1 MRLILFLLICSTGL
15 TSLAQD
21 KEASNSLEGVPFS
34 QRLYTG
40 GDLGF
45 SFGNITF
52 VNINPIVGY
61 RIDKKWSAGI
71 SAKYIYYRERFPEYN
86 WEYSNSMYGG
96 SVFTRYLIGNS
107 FLAHAEFETVNAEVR
122 EFLSTTLTRKWV
134 PIGLLGA
141 GYRQG
146 LGNTYLQVL
155 VLYDAI
161 NDRNSPYRN
170 EYLFGPTNIPL
181 ILRAGFIIGLGN

>member
-1 MRLILFLLICSTGL
+1 MRLLLFLLICTLGL
-15 TSLAQD
+15 SSLAQD

-96 SVFTRYLIGNS
+96 SIFTRYLIGNS
-107 FLAHAEFETVNAEVR
+107 FLAHAEFEAVNAEVR

>member
-1 MRLILFLLICSTGL
+1 MRLILFLLICTTGL

-107 FLAHAEFETVNAEVR
+107 FLAHAEFEAVNAEVR

>member
-1 MRLILFLLICSTGL
+1 MRLLLFLLICTLGL
-15 TSLAQD
+15 SSLAQD

-45 SFGNITF
+45 SFGTITF
-52 VNINPIVGY
+52 VNINPLVGY

-71 SAKYIYYRERFPEYN
+71 SAKYIYYRERRPNFEF
-86 WEYSNSMYGG
+86 SNYMYGG

-107 FLAHAEFETVNAEVR
+107 FLAHAEFETINAEVR
-122 EFLSTTLTRKWV
+122 ELLSTTWTRKWV

-146 LGNTYLQVL
+146 LGNSYLQVL

-161 NDRNSPYRN
+161 NDRYSPYRN
-170 EYLFGPTNIPL
+170 EYLFGPTKTPL

>member
-1 MRLILFLLICSTGL
+1 MRLILFLLMCTTGL

>member
-1 MRLILFLLICSTGL
+1 MRLLLFLLICTTGL

-96 SVFTRYLIGNS
+96 SIFTRYLIGNS
-107 FLAHAEFETVNAEVR
+107 FLAHAEFEAVNAEVR

>member
-107 FLAHAEFETVNAEVR
+107 FLAHAEFEAVNAEVR

-161 NDRNSPYRN
+161 NNRYSPYET

>member
-1 MRLILFLLICSTGL
+1 MRLILFLLICTTGL

-52 VNINPIVGY
+52 VNINPIAGY

-161 NDRNSPYRN
+161 NNRNSPYRN

>member
-107 FLAHAEFETVNAEVR
+107 FLAHAEFEAVNAEVR

-161 NDRNSPYRN
+161 NNRNSPYRN

>member
-1 MRLILFLLICSTGL
+1 MRLLLFLLICSTGL
-15 TSLAQD
+15 TLLAQD

>member
-1 MRLILFLLICSTGL
+1 MRLLLFLLICSTGL
-15 TSLAQD
+15 TLLAQD

-107 FLAHAEFETVNAEVR
+107 FLAHAEFEAVNAEVR

>member
-1 MRLILFLLICSTGL
+1 MRLLLFLLICSTGL

-107 FLAHAEFETVNAEVR
+107 FLAHAEFEAVNAEVR

>member
-1 MRLILFLLICSTGL
+1 MRLLLFLLICTLGL
-15 TSLAQD
+15 SSLAQD

-45 SFGNITF
+45 SFGTITF
-52 VNINPIVGY
+52 VNINPLVGY

>member
-15 TSLAQD
+15 TLLAQD

-107 FLAHAEFETVNAEVR
+107 FLAHAEFEAVNAEVR

>member
-61 RIDKKWSAGI
+61 RIDKKWSVGI

-107 FLAHAEFETVNAEVR
+107 FLAHAEFEAVNAEVR

>member
-107 FLAHAEFETVNAEVR
+107 FLAHAEFETINAEVR

>member
-107 FLAHAEFETVNAEVR
+107 FLAHAEFEAVNAEVR

-134 PIGLLGA
+134 PI
-141 GYRQG
+141 
-146 LGNTYLQVL
+146 
-155 VLYDAI
+155 
-161 NDRNSPYRN
+161 
-170 EYLFGPTNIPL
+170 
-181 ILRAGFIIGLGN
+181 

>member
-96 SVFTRYLIGNS
+96 SIFTRYLIGNS
-107 FLAHAEFETVNAEVR
+107 FLAHAEFEAVNAEVR

>member
-1 MRLILFLLICSTGL
+1 MRLLLFLLICTLGL
-15 TSLAQD
+15 SSLAQD

-45 SFGNITF
+45 SFGTITF
-52 VNINPIVGY
+52 VNINPLVGY

-107 FLAHAEFETVNAEVR
+107 FLAHAEFEAVNAEVR

>member
-1 MRLILFLLICSTGL
+1 MRLILFLLICTTGL

>member
-1 MRLILFLLICSTGL
+1 MRLILFLLMCTTGL

-107 FLAHAEFETVNAEVR
+107 FLAHAEFEAVNAEVR

>member
-15 TSLAQD
+15 TLLAQD

>member
-1 MRLILFLLICSTGL
+1 MRLLLFLLICSTGL
-15 TSLAQD
+15 TLLAQD

-96 SVFTRYLIGNS
+96 SIFTRYLIGNS

>member
-107 FLAHAEFETVNAEVR
+107 FLAHAEFEAVNAEVR